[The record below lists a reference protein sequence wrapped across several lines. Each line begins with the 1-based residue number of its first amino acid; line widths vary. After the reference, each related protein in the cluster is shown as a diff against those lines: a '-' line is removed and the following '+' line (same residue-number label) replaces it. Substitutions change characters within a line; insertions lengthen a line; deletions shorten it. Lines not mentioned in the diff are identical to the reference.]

1 MNHSVSTKFIVNEN
15 KKVVVC
21 IITAINDVPYRL
33 QKYGLKG
40 EKQFWYEEG
49 LETDIRRYVGVA
61 RCLPGDK
68 WDERYGRKLS
78 EYKASMKRQKTVNR
92 EIYNWAEKQ
101 TSKLADLTTYGYLKN
116 PHFPEEEINR

>member
-1 MNHSVSTKFIVNEN
+1 MNHSVNTKFIVNED

-21 IITAINDVPYRL
+21 IITAINDIPYRL
-33 QKYGLKG
+33 QKYGLVDRN
-40 EKQFWYEEG
+40 QFWYEQE
-49 LETDIRRYVGVA
+49 LEADIRRYVGVA

-92 EIYNWAEKQ
+92 EIYNWAERQ
-101 TSKLADLTTYGYLKN
+101 TNKLADLTTYGYLKD
-116 PHFPEEEINR
+116 PHFPEEETNR